1 MAVNTADLLNA
12 IVKLICL
19 YVVISIELVHSVALW
34 ILHAWALDAFDISP
48 LLFITSATKRCG
60 KSLLLEIVG
69 ALSPRPLVA
78 SNITGPTLFRVVDQ
92 YHPTVLVDEADTFIR
107 ENDELR
113 GIINAGHRRSTAYV
127 ARTFGDNHEVKL
139 FNTWAPKAI
148 AAIDKI
154 ADTLEDRSV
163 IVHIKRRAASEKI
176 QRFRSAE
183 CVALADPLRSRAAR
197 WAQDNIETL
206 RSSKPEVPE
215 ALNDRA
221 ANNWEALFAIADLAG
236 DEWRQR
242 ARTAALM
249 VSGETEESDDSVLVD
264 LLKEFHEIFNSCD
277 RISSTDL
284 VKRLSDNPEGRW
296 VEYGQARKPITQ
308 RQVAR
313 ILSPIKIR
321 PNSVKLQA
329 AAPSRAIFGNG
340 LLTLFLA
347 IPQKM
352 VIRSGTSGTSPKIK
366 KNLTT
371 RIRNQT
377 DRVPDRKHLKTIM
390 KSTRFR
396 RFRIETGFLV
406 AVIFFLR
413 ISAPTAMFGCFR
425 QLRLDGGSTF
435 CARGVATLAWQPASA
450 SNRVLCPR
458 FWIASARSSFSIL
471 RGTVPTAV
479 TLNLIAQFS
488 ASTVPGKIVRLMR
501 EEFSATPPF
510 GTGPDSLWVA
520 FAGTFDLRCLL
531 ALGLPLPENYLDL

>member
-1 MAVNTADLLNA
+1 M
-12 IVKLICL
+12 
-19 YVVISIELVHSVALW
+19 VISIELVHSVALW
-34 ILHAWALDAFDISP
+34 ILHAWALDAFHISP

-163 IVHIKRRAASEKI
+163 IVHIKRRAPSEKI

-206 RSSKPEVPE
+206 RSSKPDVPE

-249 VSGETEESDDSVLVD
+249 LSGETEESDDSVLVD

-277 RISSTDL
+277 RISSADL

-296 VEYGQARKPITQ
+296 VEYGASEKTDHTASGCTNTFTDKDPPEQ
-308 RQVAR
+308 RQT
-313 ILSPIKIR
+313 
-321 PNSVKLQA
+321 
-329 AAPSRAIFGNG
+329 PSR
-340 LLTLFLA
+340 
-347 IPQKM
+347 
-352 VIRSGTSGTSPKIK
+352 R
-366 KNLTT
+366 
-371 RIRNQT
+371 
-377 DRVPDRKHLKTIM
+377 H
-390 KSTRFR
+390 
-396 RFRIETGFLV
+396 
-406 AVIFFLR
+406 
-413 ISAPTAMFGCFR
+413 R
-425 QLRLDGGSTF
+425 Q
-435 CARGVATLAWQPASA
+435 
-450 SNRVLCPR
+450 
-458 FWIASARSSFSIL
+458 
-471 RGTVPTAV
+471 
-479 TLNLIAQFS
+479 
-488 ASTVPGKIVRLMR
+488 
-501 EEFSATPPF
+501 
-510 GTGPDSLWVA
+510 
-520 FAGTFDLRCLL
+520 
-531 ALGLPLPENYLDL
+531 GLPAGMVY